1 VYVKESSGV
10 IGKLDNRCWLQIG
23 HKLLVPNVSCRYVLL
38 RQVTVQ
44 RHWLQIRN
52 ILSLIAKFLA
62 FFTTLSVKAIFLIS
76 FFYYLTL
83 D

>member
-10 IGKLDNRCWLQIG
+10 IGKLDNRPWLQIG

-38 RQVTVQ
+38 IQVTVQ

-52 ILSLIAKFLA
+52 ILSLIFRYLGS
-62 FFTTLSVKAIFLIS
+62 FITLSVKAMLLIS